1 MESMLDI
8 PAPEAGDSETV
19 VSSLET
25 AAIFGAKGDAA
36 EALRWLQRAAESA
49 GESGDDVRTLALART
64 AASLSSR
71 LNGTPE
77 LEGRRLPTPPA
88 RPSQAPAVPAGEP
101 DEKPFLLESRSRPPP
116 PSSRPA
122 ATSTPPPPPSAR
134 RPTPMSAQIAPAPKI
149 LTPSPPATT
158 KSAPAGIVPR
168 PPSHSPQPP
177 KVTSNG
183 TANGSRPAPK
193 SVTPS
198 VLGAPPAAATA
209 PKSPLP
215 EAPVDGAAVA
225 ETGRRARQA
234 ARVSVTRSLTERGLY
249 FVRVMDEGQ
258 GLADDAFEGL
268 LVSNDPNQTLV

>member
-1 MESMLDI
+1 MEPMLDI

-49 GESGDDVRTLALART
+49 GESGDDARTLALART
-64 AASLSSR
+64 VASLSSR

-77 LEGRRLPTPPA
+77 LEGRRVPAAPA
-88 RPSQAPAVPAGEP
+88 RPSQTPAVPAGEG
-101 DEKPFLLESRSRPPP
+101 DETPFLLESRSRPPP
-116 PSSRPA
+116 PSSRPV
-122 ATSTPPPPPSAR
+122 ATSTPPPPSAR
-134 RPTPMSAQIAPAPKI
+134 RPTPMSNQVLPAPKSV
-149 LTPSPPATT
+149 TPSPPTTT
-158 KSAPAGIVPR
+158 KSAPTGTVPR
-168 PPSHSPQPP
+168 APSHSPQPP
-177 KVTSNG
+177 KTASNG
-183 TANGSRPAPK
+183 AANGSRPAPK

-209 PKSPLP
+209 PKG
-215 EAPVDGAAVA
+215 APPDAAVDAAAVA
-225 ETGRRARQA
+225 PPGRRARQA

-249 FVRVMDEGQ
+249 FVRVLDEGQ